1 MYVGRVAEWLCRG
14 LQILVRRFDSG
25 LGLHLFSIALDM
37 LFDSFTRR
45 DYDVYSS
52 IVGNISDIL
61 DTCNHVNDDSSPYGF
76 GIEEITSFSADS
88 MQKVTDN
95 ILTALQKYEGR
106 LKNIFVTHIGTKN
119 GNIIFEIMGDY
130 KDEDNNIKKL
140 HFKKIVD
147 VK

>member
-1 MYVGRVAEWLCRG
+1 
-14 LQILVRRFDSG
+14 
-25 LGLHLFSIALDM
+25 M